1 MMEEPRITR
10 SRRRQLLDEHLETQ
24 SVIVIDDS
32 TFYEGNDSVS
42 DVVVAD
48 GLGMIDSISAVTEN
62 VVVVDEEEMETGK
75 L

>member
-1 MMEEPRITR
+1 MEEPRITR

-32 TFYEGNDSVS
+32 TFYEGNDTVN
-42 DVVVAD
+42 DIVIAD
-48 GLGMIDSISAVTEN
+48 GLGMIDSISAATEN
-62 VVVVDEEEMETGK
+62 VVVVDEQEMETGK

>member
-1 MMEEPRITR
+1 MEEPRITR

-32 TFYEGNDSVS
+32 TFYEGNGTVNDIVI
-42 DVVVAD
+42 AD
-48 GLGMIDSISAVTEN
+48 GLGMIDSISAATEN
-62 VVVVDEEEMETGK
+62 VVVVDEQEMETGK